1 MAAAW
6 NSHITDRWQLA
17 LRAIYYTVVKLTDPI
32 TLLKGV
38 GDAAAKKFAV
48 LGVQTLEDLAL
59 NVPRRYEDYSVMTP
73 INRLRP
79 GAVSITAHIKSVSGR
94 YVRRGMHVT
103 EAIASDATGSVRLV
117 WFNQP
122 YREGALKRD
131 ADYFISGVYE
141 FKNSRLSIMNPSME
155 LVSDLPVNAARI
167 VPVYRETKGF
177 TSRQIRAATAQMR
190 PLLASLPET
199 LPANIVSEQRLPSR
213 SQALTKLHFPETM
226 DDIKQARARFGFEEI
241 FSLSLAGLLNK
252 QQNAGEHSVEIPF
265 RQDLAKAFVANLPFT
280 LTPEQK
286 QVIWKIYQDMEHGT
300 PMNRLI
306 EGDVG
311 SGKTVVATMAAIMAI
326 AQEFQ
331 VALMAP
337 TEILARQHADTI
349 YTLLEPLG
357 LSQHVGLL
365 IGSLTPAQKKR
376 AQADI
381 AAGRVRFIIG
391 THALIQDKVDMH
403 NLGLVIVDEQ
413 HRFGVEQRKTLQKK
427 AGKMPHILHLTAT
440 PIPRSLA
447 LTLYGELDVSI
458 IKAKPAGRQPI
469 VTEIC
474 SPNSRTTLYEK
485 IEQELKTGRQMFVVC
500 PLISD
505 SDTLPARSA
514 EEAFADISKS
524 FKNRR
529 VALLHGKMKGQEKA
543 AIMQD
548 FLSHKTDILVSTTV
562 IEVGVDVPNASVML
576 IESSERFGL
585 AQIHQLRGRVGRG
598 GHKGYCYLMLSDSRP
613 ASRRL
618 RALESSNNGFE
629 LAELDLQ
636 LRGPGA
642 LYGLAQHG
650 ALDLRVANLT
660 DVPLITKA
668 RESAVSF
675 INSGKNLVKYKE
687 LSERVARLRA
697 VTNVN

>member
-1 MAAAW
+1 M
-6 NSHITDRWQLA
+6 
-17 LRAIYYTVVKLTDPI
+17 KLSDPI
-32 TLLKGV
+32 TSLKGV
-38 GDAAAKKFAV
+38 GEAAGKKFAV
-48 LGVQTLEDLAL
+48 LGISTLEDLAL
-59 NVPRRYEDYSVMTP
+59 NVPRRYEDYSVVTP

-79 GAVSITAHIKSVSGR
+79 GAVSVLAHIKSASGR

-103 EAIASDATGSVRLV
+103 EAIASDDTGSVRLV

-122 YREGALKRD
+122 YREAALKRD
-131 ADYFISGVYE
+131 ADYYISGEYE
-141 FKNSRLSIMNPSME
+141 FKNGRLSIMNPSLE
-155 LVSDLPVNAARI
+155 LVSDMPVNVARI

-177 TSRQIRAATAQMR
+177 TSRQIRASMAQIR
-190 PLLASLPET
+190 NLLAGLPET
-199 LPANIVSEQRLPSR
+199 LPPDTVKDQKLLSR
-213 SQALTKLHFPETM
+213 SQALTKLHFPESA

-241 FSLSLAGLLNK
+241 FGLSLAGLLNK
-252 QQNAGEHSVEIPF
+252 KENAGEASVHIPF
-265 RQDLAKAFVANLPFT
+265 KQDLAKSFVSHLPFT

-286 QVIWKIYQDMEHGT
+286 KVIWQIYQDMELGT

-326 AQEFQ
+326 EQGFQ

-337 TEILARQHADTI
+337 TEILARQHADTV

-365 IGSLTPAQKKR
+365 IGSLSPKQKKR
-376 AQADI
+376 AQEDI

-469 VTEIC
+469 ETEIC
-474 SPNSRTTLYEK
+474 SPNSRATLYAK
-485 IEQELKTGRQMFVVC
+485 IEKELATGRQMFVVC

-505 SDTLPARSA
+505 SDLLPARSA
-514 EEAFADISKS
+514 EEAFADMSKN

-529 VALLHGKMKGQEKA
+529 VVLLHGKMKGQEKA
-543 AIMQD
+543 DIMQD
-548 FLSHKTDILVSTTV
+548 FLEHKTDILVSTTV
-562 IEVGVDVPNASVML
+562 IEVGVDVPNASIML
-576 IESSERFGL
+576 IESAERFGL

-598 GHKGYCYLMLSDSRP
+598 GHRGYCYLMLSDSRP

-660 DVPLITKA
+660 DVPLISRA
-668 RESAVSF
+668 REAAESF
-675 INSGKNLVKYKE
+675 MKSGQNLVKYKE
-687 LSERVARLRA
+687 LAARIQTLRTI
-697 VTNVN
+697 TNVN

>member
-1 MAAAW
+1 M
-6 NSHITDRWQLA
+6 
-17 LRAIYYTVVKLTDPI
+17 KLSDPI
-32 TLLKGV
+32 TSLKGV
-38 GDAAAKKFAV
+38 GEAAGKKFAV
-48 LGVQTLEDLAL
+48 LGISTLEDLAL
-59 NVPRRYEDYSVMTP
+59 NVPRRYEDYSVVTP
-73 INRLRP
+73 INHLRP
-79 GAVSITAHIKSVSGR
+79 GAVSVLAHIKSASGR

-103 EAIASDATGSVRLV
+103 EAIASDNTGSVRLV

-122 YREGALKRD
+122 YRETALKRD
-131 ADYFISGVYE
+131 ADYYISGEYE
-141 FKNSRLSIMNPSME
+141 FKNGRLSIMNPSLE
-155 LVSDLPVNAARI
+155 LVSDMPVNVARI

-177 TSRQIRAATAQMR
+177 TSRQIRASMAQIR
-190 PLLASLPET
+190 NLLAGLPET
-199 LPANIVSEQRLPSR
+199 LPTDTVKDQKLLSR
-213 SQALTKLHFPETM
+213 SQALTKLHFPENA

-241 FSLSLAGLLNK
+241 FGLSLAGLLNK
-252 QQNAGEHSVEIPF
+252 KENAGETSVHIPF
-265 RQDLAKAFVANLPFT
+265 KQDLAKSFVSHLPFT

-286 QVIWKIYQDMEHGT
+286 KVIWQIYQDMGLGT

-326 AQEFQ
+326 EQGFQ

-337 TEILARQHADTI
+337 TEILARQHADTV
-349 YTLLEPLG
+349 YKLLEPLG

-365 IGSLTPAQKKR
+365 IGSLSPKQKKR
-376 AQADI
+376 AQEDI

-469 VTEIC
+469 ETEIC
-474 SPNSRTTLYEK
+474 SPNSRAALYAK
-485 IEQELKTGRQMFVVC
+485 IEKELATGRQMFVVC

-505 SDTLPARSA
+505 SDSLPARSA
-514 EEAFADISKS
+514 EEAFADMSKN

-529 VALLHGKMKGQEKA
+529 VVLLHGKMKGQEKA
-543 AIMQD
+543 GIMQD
-548 FLSHKTDILVSTTV
+548 FLEHKTDILVSTTV
-562 IEVGVDVPNASVML
+562 IEVGVDVPNASIML
-576 IESSERFGL
+576 IESAERFGL

-598 GHKGYCYLMLSDSRP
+598 GHRGYCYLMLSDSRP

-660 DVPLITKA
+660 DAPLISRA
-668 RESAVSF
+668 REAAESF
-675 INSGKNLVKYKE
+675 MKSGQNLVKYKE
-687 LSERVARLRA
+687 LAARIQTLRTI
-697 VTNVN
+697 TNVN